1 MKARQIRGVT
11 ESAGERQA
19 GDGRLM
25 SFCYCLH
32 NRSIVAWSA
41 AAALL
46 AVFGGAPTVRADG
59 SVALGTAGALER
71 GGQTH
76 DSLKNGTAASFG
88 SPVTDDRRL
97 FKLRW
102 RLPWALVGGGGLGTT
117 PFASGFTA
125 TSVGTPPGTALL
137 AEPMDG
143 GGLSALIPTLAIGEA
158 KKLAQLQLGVI
169 STSVGHASI
178 VDRYTNSPDG
188 TARSLGVLLEGN
200 LAGLGG
206 QLAVGDLLDAR
217 SFSAARL
224 YGRPIMWFT
233 APDATFQ
240 PNELDL
246 DPRTEVAG
254 MWVTGFTGAIDA
266 AAPSASD
273 ATALV
278 WMGGWDNEGAFL
290 DNQVVKTIVYLDLN
304 ALGATAGAAQRV
316 GVGAHPGVQLMLDA
330 VGFRFDLA
338 SELNA
343 GTDGYQARY
352 FDRLYAIER
361 VASLGTAGKPKVDV
375 ERPASWGYTLRAGAG
390 VAELVT
396 AFVEARDQFPFDPAR
411 GSNSAQVTV
420 GASAFILMFG
430 GAVTATQAGITD
442 YLHPNLLGPGFVI
455 TGEGRVALVANVL
468 HIVGRAWRAHLAAGD
483 SPDDYIVS
491 EGTTLGVEVNLD
503 VL

>member
-1 MKARQIRGVT
+1 
-11 ESAGERQA
+11 
-19 GDGRLM
+19 M
-25 SFCYCLH
+25 SFFCCLH
-32 NRSIVAWSA
+32 NKMRVRWWSA
-41 AAALL
+41 TLLVATCLGGPAL
-46 AVFGGAPTVRADG
+46 RADS
-59 SVALGTAGALER
+59 SVALGSAGALER
-71 GGQTH
+71 AGQTQ
-76 DSLKNGTAASFG
+76 DSGKNGTAASYG

-102 RLPWALVGGGGLGTT
+102 RLPWALVGGSGLGTT

-137 AEPMDG
+137 AEPMNAE
-143 GGLSALIPTLAIGEA
+143 GLSALIPTLAIGEA
-158 KKLAQLQLGVI
+158 DKLAQLQLGVI
-169 STSVGHASI
+169 STSIGHASI

-188 TARSLGVLLEGN
+188 APRMPGVLLEGN

-206 QLAVGDLLDAR
+206 QVAVGDLLDAP
-217 SFSAARL
+217 SFSAARV
-224 YGRPIMWFT
+224 YGRPIMWFV

-254 MWVTGFTGAIDA
+254 MWVTGLTGAVDA

-273 ATALV
+273 ASGLV
-278 WMGGWDNEGAFL
+278 WMAGWDNEGAFL
-290 DNQVVKTIVYLDLN
+290 DNQVVKTIVYLDVN

-316 GVGAHPGVQLMLDA
+316 GVGAHPGLQLMFDA

-361 VASLGTAGKPKVDV
+361 VASLGTGGKPKIDV
-375 ERPASWGYTLRAGAG
+375 ERPASWGYTLRAGG
-390 VAELVT
+390 GFAELFT
-396 AFVEARDQFPFDPAR
+396 AFVEARDQFPMDPVR
-411 GSNSAQVTV
+411 GANSAQVTV
-420 GASAFILMFG
+420 GASAFVLMVG
-430 GAVTATQAGITD
+430 GAVTATQAGISD
-442 YLHPNLLGPGFVI
+442 YLHPNLLGPGFVV

-468 HIVGRAWRAHLAAGD
+468 HVVGRAWRAHLAAGD
-483 SPDDYIVS
+483 SPDDYIVN
-491 EGTTLGVEVNLD
+491 EGTTLGIEVNLD
-503 VL
+503 FL